1 MKEYKHTI
9 ELLKNNRYFAN
20 LMNGLFMPHGL
31 DNGGGKGDNGS
42 EKTFIPVNPEWIDE
56 SMSNRLTEVYHNLI
70 PREMPFSTLVQVVRN
85 PEQPEDT
92 VVVDDTAKCPRYII
106 VTIVPESE
114 IPYDV
119 NFPLIQ
125 AMGVASLYSW
135 ELSRLT
141 IAASE
146 RDARVL
152 IATNSIPPFLNVAR
166 IEWVSL
172 YTGQRA
178 FAGPSN
184 VNSIVENG
192 EGLELDTHLF
202 RIREMEH
209 PVVRRLIEAVE
220 LDEK

>member
-1 MKEYKHTI
+1 MI
-9 ELLKNNRYFAN
+9 C
-20 LMNGLFMPHGL
+20 
-31 DNGGGKGDNGS
+31 S
-42 EKTFIPVNPEWIDE
+42 W
-56 SMSNRLTEVYHNLI
+56 
-70 PREMPFSTLVQVVRN
+70 PRFCEQAAISRQVPAYWRTY
-85 PEQPEDT
+85 E
-92 VVVDDTAKCPRYII
+92 
-106 VTIVPESE
+106 
-114 IPYDV
+114 
-119 NFPLIQ
+119 IQ

-146 RDARVL
+146 RDTRVL

-192 EGLELDTHLF
+192 EGLEL
-202 RIREMEH
+202 EH
-209 PVVRRLIEAVE
+209 TSVQNSGNGASRCPEA
-220 LDEK
+220 D

>member
-1 MKEYKHTI
+1 
-9 ELLKNNRYFAN
+9 
-20 LMNGLFMPHGL
+20 
-31 DNGGGKGDNGS
+31 
-42 EKTFIPVNPEWIDE
+42 
-56 SMSNRLTEVYHNLI
+56 MSNRLTEVYHNLI

-146 RDARVL
+146 RDTRVL

-172 YTGQRA
+172 YTGKRA

-209 PVVRRLIEAVE
+209 LVVGRLIEAVE